1 MILAVNTALM
11 VKFNNNCKLSKD
23 KHMTMTEE
31 QSTIEFPKILVGKK
45 ALVSGVANKRSIAWG
60 IAQALHSAGAEIIF
74 SYQNERL
81 KPEVQKAL
89 EGSIENP
96 KLVELDVGND
106 ESLDSAFES
115 VAKTFEG
122 SLDILVHC
130 LAFAPRETLQGGY
143 VDTLREHYS
152 LAQDISSY
160 SLAAMAR
167 KARPLMQSAGGGSII
182 TLSYLGA
189 EKVVPNYNMMG
200 IAKAALEAGT
210 RYLAADLGVD
220 NIRVNAISAGPVKT
234 LAARGISDF
243 TKMLNKHADVAPLK
257 RNVQV
262 EEIGGTALFLASPLS
277 GGITGEVLHVDCGYS
292 IMAM

>member
-1 MILAVNTALM
+1 
-11 VKFNNNCKLSKD
+11 
-23 KHMTMTEE
+23 MTEE
-31 QSTIEFPKILVGKK
+31 VSAIEFPQILKGKT

-60 IAQALHSAGAEIIF
+60 IAQALLAAGAEVIF

-81 KPEVQKAL
+81 KPEIEKTL
-89 EGSIENP
+89 EGVVENP
-96 KLVELDVGND
+96 KIVELDVSND
-106 ESLDSAFES
+106 TNLDKAFES
-115 VAKTFEG
+115 IGQQVNGK
-122 SLDILVHC
+122 LDILVHC

-143 VDTLREHYS
+143 VDTLREHYAI
-152 LAQDISSY
+152 AQDISSY

-167 KARPLMQSAGGGSII
+167 KARPLMQAAGGGSII
-182 TLSYLGA
+182 TLTYLGA

-234 LAARGISDF
+234 LAARGIADF
-243 TKMLNKHADVAPLK
+243 STMLNKHAQVAPLK
-257 RNVQV
+257 RNVTV